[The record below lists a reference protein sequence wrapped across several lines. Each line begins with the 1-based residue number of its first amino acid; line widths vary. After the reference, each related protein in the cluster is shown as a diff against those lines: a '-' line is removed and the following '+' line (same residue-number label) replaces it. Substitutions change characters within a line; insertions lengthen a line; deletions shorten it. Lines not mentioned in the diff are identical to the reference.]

1 MCYSNDN
8 FKVENMNLNGE
19 ETALRQEICG
29 EATEQIQ
36 KEKRRKGERRIRR
49 RYGNLYFPDSG
60 RGVGLHVVAA
70 YSRACPYV

>member
-19 ETALRQEICG
+19 ETGLRQEICG

-36 KEKRRKGERRIRR
+36 KEKKRKGERRIR
-49 RYGNLYFPDSG
+49 